1 MNIFRCVWL
10 ILFLVWPLLCHGQEP
25 AVPPAGIPEATI
37 AALQK
42 DLAEAGTATTSAG
55 KRRGYKNIVR
65 DGEALLEGAPAAL
78 NRWQVLGIMLDSRK
92 RLFGMENS
100 APNREALLETC
111 TKLAKAP
118 DEHAQFRLEADL
130 LLSENALSL
139 KDADIN
145 ERTRALQELITR
157 YRGTPAE
164 AKSLIIASQIA
175 GKLNAL
181 DLQKQITNALGERFG
196 DDPAIIEWRRQKLSI
211 SNMDVFFAGTY
222 TRADG
227 VDLDFPIDAMGHA
240 YVVVFWSA
248 KSPGVED
255 YLKHIGELRKSFRHV
270 FRVYSFNLDELP
282 DAGQSTLSNL
292 DLDWVAMR
300 LPGGRKGQTYLTY
313 GQGDPSC
320 LLCNGFGHALLM
332 PSIAANGVQSAI
344 SSKDA
349 DPRKRASV
357 ELSPARIPEDR
368 HLAQLQSLFIGDF
381 LVMGPDNKLDPAFPP
396 ELQMIS
402 FAADSSSASRL
413 NRTAASAPEETLAA
427 IQACFTLP
435 PVRYRLAPAE
445 ALANYQ
451 KAHGLCLDALKQH
464 PADPNS
470 WIVRNR
476 LIVALLGMWNLAGE
490 PEHLV
495 QAAGQAREVLAQGV
509 PPAAGVVARFCLA
522 KQAIR
527 QGGAKPVALLAQL
540 IEESGGAKAPASA
553 RAAAAIL
560 AVDAQARDL
569 HELYRDK
576 FPATGYDGNPAL
588 WSFASFLRDRFHRY
602 ALLKANYI
610 YNRDSSPRGYI
621 INLGG
626 TPPDVPLPVMELKT
640 LDGKT
645 LRVPDDTN
653 GKLTLLVFV
662 EPPAVIETAPE
673 LDANGKP
680 KPRTPNFVMA
690 RALELAERHVNKDLD
705 VVAAF
710 LCDDPAKAQAMMK
723 VEGWTCRAAMVPGGL
738 ANPMVRQLGILSADR
753 IPNVFLLRRD
763 GTIAWDARGLEYMG
777 GGDLFATLL
786 AMKVQIETCEV
797 EHACKSLEKGDFKEA
812 ARVFGGPYLPWT
824 PDRFGWRPPQYHGQA
839 LAYIGMQDWKAAL
852 ESIEMAIDAQKLRYF
867 PGRRDDGDT
876 VRWREMAA
884 TVTVV
889 HPDDILVELWTT
901 KAGILDKLGR
911 KDEAAQMRKL
921 AAEPAKPDA
930 PSIYKSTHERL
941 KNWLK
946 EHPMETPKP

>member
-1 MNIFRCVWL
+1 MSILRCACL
-10 ILFLVWPLLCHGQEP
+10 ALFLVWPLLCHAQEP
-25 AVPPAGIPEATI
+25 AAPPAGIPEATI

-42 DLAEAGTATTSAG
+42 DLAEAGEATTSAG
-55 KRRGYKNIVR
+55 KRRAYKNIVR
-65 DGEALLEGAPAAL
+65 DGEALLEGTPAAP

-92 RLFGMENS
+92 RLFGMENT

-139 KDADIN
+139 KDADVN
-145 ERTRALQELITR
+145 ERARALQELVTR

-181 DLQKQITNALGERFG
+181 DLQKQITNAMGERFG
-196 DDPAIIEWRRQKLSI
+196 GDPAMIEWRRQNLSVG
-211 SNMDVFFAGTY
+211 SMDVFFAGTY

-227 VDLDFPIDAMGHA
+227 VALDFPIDAMGHA

-255 YLKHIGELRKSFRHV
+255 YLQHIGELRKSFRDV

-282 DAGQSTLSNL
+282 DAGQSTLGKL

-300 LPGGRKGQTYLTY
+300 LPGGRNSQAYRTYA
-313 GQGDPSC
+313 QNDPVC
-320 LLCNGFGHALLM
+320 LLCNGFGHTLLM
-332 PSIAANGVQSAI
+332 QSG
-344 SSKDA
+344 SGDLSA
-349 DPRKRASV
+349 DPVRLAGVLRSGD
-357 ELSPARIPEDR
+357 LSPGRIPEDR

-402 FAADSSSASRL
+402 FDADTSSASRL
-413 NRTAASAPEETLAA
+413 NRTTDSAPEETLAA
-427 IQACFTLP
+427 IQACFTP
-435 PVRYRLAPAE
+435 PPFRYQLAPAE
-445 ALANYQ
+445 ALANYK

-495 QAAGQAREVLAQGV
+495 QAAAQAREVLAQGV
-509 PPAAGVVARFCLA
+509 PPAAGVVARFCLT

-527 QGGAKPVALLAQL
+527 QGDAKPVALLAQL
-540 IEESGGAKAPASA
+540 IEDSGGAKAPASA
-553 RAAAAIL
+553 CAAAAIL

-576 FPATGYDGNPAL
+576 FPVTGYDGNPAL
-588 WSFASFLRDRFHRY
+588 WSFASFLRDRFHRH

-610 YNRDSSPRGYI
+610 YNLHNPRPRGYI
-621 INLGG
+621 TNLGG
-626 TPPDVPLPVMELKT
+626 SPPDVPLPVMELKT

-662 EPPAVIETAPE
+662 EPPAVIETEPE

-680 KPRTPNFVMA
+680 KPRTPNVIMA

-705 VVAAF
+705 VVVAF
-710 LCDDPAKAQAMMK
+710 LCDDPAKVQAMMK
-723 VEGWTCRAAMVPGGL
+723 VEGWTRRAAMVPGGL
-738 ANPMVRQLGILSADR
+738 TNPMVQRLGILSADR

-777 GGDLFATLL
+777 NEDTRYAIFL

-797 EHACKSLEKGDFKEA
+797 EHACKALEKGDFKEA
-812 ARVFGGPYLPWT
+812 ARVFGGPYLPWY
-824 PDRFGWRPPQYHGQA
+824 PDQSGWRPPRYHGQA

-852 ESIEMAIDAQKLRYF
+852 ESIEMAIDAQKLRYL
-867 PGRRDDGDT
+867 PGRRDDRDT
-876 VRWREMAA
+876 AQWREMAA
-884 TVTVV
+884 TVTIV

-930 PSIYKSTHERL
+930 PSIYQSTHERL
-941 KNWLK
+941 KEWLK
-946 EHPMETPKP
+946 KHPMETPKP

>member
-10 ILFLVWPLLCHGQEP
+10 ILFLACPLLCHAQEP
-25 AVPPAGIPEATI
+25 AAPPAGIPEATI

-55 KRRGYKNIVR
+55 KRRAYKNIVR

-78 NRWQVLGIMLDSRK
+78 NRWQVLGIMLDGRK
-92 RLFGMENS
+92 RLFGMENT

-111 TKLAKAP
+111 TQLAKAP
-118 DEHAQFRLEADL
+118 DEHAQLRLEADL

-145 ERTRALQELITR
+145 ERARALQELVTR

-181 DLQKQITNALGERFG
+181 DLQKQITNAMGERFG
-196 DDPAIIEWRRQKLSI
+196 DDPAMIEWRRQNLSI

-227 VDLDFPIDAMGHA
+227 VALNFPIDAMGHA

-255 YLKHIGELRKSFRHV
+255 YLKHIGKMRKSLSDA

-282 DAGQSTLSNL
+282 DAGQSTLSKL

-300 LPGGRKGQTYLTY
+300 LPGGRKSQTYRTY
-313 GQGDPSC
+313 GQGDPSY

-332 PSIAANGVQSAI
+332 PSGSG
-344 SSKDA
+344 D
-349 DPRKRASV
+349 
-357 ELSPARIPEDR
+357 LSPGRIPEDR

-381 LVMGPDNKLDPAFPP
+381 LVMGPDNKLDSAFPP

-402 FAADSSSASRL
+402 FDADTSSASRL
-413 NRTAASAPEETLAA
+413 NRTADSAPEETLAA
-427 IQACFTLP
+427 IQACFTP
-435 PVRYRLAPAE
+435 PPFRYQLAPAE
-445 ALANYQ
+445 ALANY
-451 KAHGLCLDALKQH
+451 KKVHGLCLDALKQY

-495 QAAGQAREVLAQGV
+495 QAAAQAREVLAQSV
-509 PPAAGVVARFCLA
+509 PPAAGVVARFCLT

-527 QGGAKPVALLAQL
+527 QGDAKPAALLAQL

-553 RAAAAIL
+553 CAAAAIL

-576 FPATGYDGNPAL
+576 FPLTQYDGNPAL

-602 ALLKANYI
+602 ALLKAI
-610 YNRDSSPRGYI
+610 YTHNMNNVGPRGYI

-626 TPPDVPLPVMELKT
+626 SPPDVPLPVMELKT

-645 LRVPDDTN
+645 LRVPGDTN

-680 KPRTPNFVMA
+680 KPRTPNYIMA

-705 VVAAF
+705 VVVAF
-710 LCDDPAKAQAMMK
+710 LCDDPAKVEAMMK

-738 ANPMVRQLGILSADR
+738 TNPMVQRLGILSADR

-763 GTIAWDARGLEYMG
+763 GTIAWDARGLEYKG

-797 EHACKSLEKGDFKEA
+797 EHACKALEKGDFKEA
-812 ARVFGGPYLPWT
+812 ARVFGGPYLPWA

-867 PGRRDDGDT
+867 RGRRDDGDT
-876 VRWREMAA
+876 VNWREMAA

-941 KNWLK
+941 KEWLK
-946 EHPMETPKP
+946 KHPMETPK

>member
-1 MNIFRCVWL
+1 MNIFRCVWV
-10 ILFLVWPLLCHGQEP
+10 ILFLVWPHLCHAQEP
-25 AVPPAGIPEATI
+25 AAPSAGIPEATI

-100 APNREALLETC
+100 APNREALLATC
-111 TKLAKAP
+111 AMLAKAP
-118 DEHAQFRLEADL
+118 DEHAQLRLEADL

-435 PVRYRLAPAE
+435 PFRYRLAPAE
-445 ALANYQ
+445 ALANYK

-527 QGGAKPVALLAQL
+527 QGGAKPAALLAQL
-540 IEESGGAKAPASA
+540 IEDSGGAKAPASA
-553 RAAAAIL
+553 CAAAAIL

-576 FPATGYDGNPAL
+576 FPLTGYDGNPAL

-690 RALELAERHVNKDLD
+690 RALELAERHVNKDLE

-797 EHACKSLEKGDFKEA
+797 EHACKALEKGDFKEA
-812 ARVFGGPYLPWT
+812 ARVFGGPYLPWA
-824 PDRFGWRPPQYHGQA
+824 PDRFGWRPPQYHGKA

-889 HPDDILVELWTT
+889 PSDEILVELWTT

-941 KNWLK
+941 KEWLK
-946 EHPMETPKP
+946 KHQMETPKP

>member
-1 MNIFRCVWL
+1 MSILRCACL
-10 ILFLVWPLLCHGQEP
+10 ALFLVWPLLCHAQEP

-55 KRRGYKNIVR
+55 KRRAYKNIVR

-92 RLFGMENS
+92 RLFGMENT

-111 TKLAKAP
+111 TQLAKAP
-118 DEHAQFRLEADL
+118 DEQAQFRLEADL

-145 ERTRALQELITR
+145 ERARALQELITR

-175 GKLNAL
+175 GKLDAP
-181 DLQKQITNALGERFG
+181 DLQKQITNAMGERFG
-196 DDPAIIEWRRQKLSI
+196 DDPAIIEWRRQKLSL
-211 SNMDVFFAGTY
+211 SSMDVFFAGTY

-227 VDLDFPIDAMGHA
+227 VALNFPIDAMGHA

-255 YLKHIGELRKSFRHV
+255 YLKHIGELRKSFRDV

-282 DAGQSTLSNL
+282 DAGQSTLGKL

-300 LPGGRKGQTYLTY
+300 LPGGRKGQAYRTY

-320 LLCNGFGHALLM
+320 LLCNGFGHTLLM
-332 PSIAANGVQSAI
+332 PSGSG
-344 SSKDA
+344 D
-349 DPRKRASV
+349 
-357 ELSPARIPEDR
+357 LSPGRIPEDR

-381 LVMGPDNKLDPAFPP
+381 LVMGPDNKRDPAFPP

-402 FAADSSSASRL
+402 FDADTSSASRL
-413 NRTAASAPEETLAA
+413 NRTADSAPEETLAA
-427 IQACFTLP
+427 IQACFTP
-435 PVRYRLAPAE
+435 PPFRYQLAPAE
-445 ALANYQ
+445 ALANYK

-495 QAAGQAREVLAQGV
+495 QAAAQAREVLAQGV
-509 PPAAGVVARFCLA
+509 PPAAGVVARFCLT

-527 QGGAKPVALLAQL
+527 QGDAKPAALLAQL

-553 RAAAAIL
+553 CAAAAIL

-576 FPATGYDGNPAL
+576 FPLTGYDGNPAL

-602 ALLKANYI
+602 ALLKAN
-610 YNRDSSPRGYI
+610 SPPRGYS
-621 INLGG
+621 INFGG

-640 LDGKT
+640 LDGRT

-662 EPPAVIETAPE
+662 EPPTVIETAPE

-680 KPRTPNFVMA
+680 KPRTPNYVMA

-710 LCDDPAKAQAMMK
+710 LCDDPAKVQAMMK
-723 VEGWTCRAAMVPGGL
+723 VEGWTRRAAMVPGGL
-738 ANPMVRQLGILSADR
+738 TNPMVQRLGILSADR

-763 GTIAWDARGLEYMG
+763 GTIAWDARGLEG
-777 GGDLFATLL
+777 GFVLLL
-786 AMKVQIETCEV
+786 AMKVQIEACEV
-797 EHACKSLEKGDFKEA
+797 EHACKALEKGDFKEA
-812 ARVFGGPYLPWT
+812 ARVFGGPYLPWA

-852 ESIEMAIDAQKLRYF
+852 ESIEMAIEAQKLRYF
-867 PGRRDDGDT
+867 PGRRDDGDE
-876 VRWREMAA
+876 VQWREMAA

-941 KNWLK
+941 KNWLNK
-946 EHPMETPKP
+946 HPMKAPQP

>member
-1 MNIFRCVWL
+1 MQLR
-10 ILFLVWPLLCHGQEP
+10 
-25 AVPPAGIPEATI
+25 
-37 AALQK
+37 
-42 DLAEAGTATTSAG
+42 G
-55 KRRGYKNIVR
+55 K
-65 DGEALLEGAPAAL
+65 
-78 NRWQVLGIMLDSRK
+78 
-92 RLFGMENS
+92 
-100 APNREALLETC
+100 
-111 TKLAKAP
+111 
-118 DEHAQFRLEADL
+118 
-130 LLSENALSL
+130 
-139 KDADIN
+139 
-145 ERTRALQELITR
+145 
-157 YRGTPAE
+157 
-164 AKSLIIASQIA
+164 
-175 GKLNAL
+175 
-181 DLQKQITNALGERFG
+181 
-196 DDPAIIEWRRQKLSI
+196 
-211 SNMDVFFAGTY
+211 
-222 TRADG
+222 
-227 VDLDFPIDAMGHA
+227 
-240 YVVVFWSA
+240 
-248 KSPGVED
+248 
-255 YLKHIGELRKSFRHV
+255 
-270 FRVYSFNLDELP
+270 
-282 DAGQSTLSNL
+282 
-292 DLDWVAMR
+292 
-300 LPGGRKGQTYLTY
+300 GR
-313 GQGDPSC
+313 
-320 LLCNGFGHALLM
+320 
-332 PSIAANGVQSAI
+332 
-344 SSKDA
+344 
-349 DPRKRASV
+349 V
-357 ELSPARIPEDR
+357 ELVVRAHDQKVTDE
-368 HLAQLQSLFIGDF
+368 QG
-381 LVMGPDNKLDPAFPP
+381 
-396 ELQMIS
+396 LQMIS
-402 FAADSSSASRL
+402 FAADASSASRL
-413 NRTAASAPEETLAA
+413 NRTADSAPEETLTA

-445 ALANYQ
+445 ALANYK

-495 QAAGQAREVLAQGV
+495 QAAAQAREVLAQGV
-509 PPAAGVVARFCLA
+509 PTAAGVVARFCLT

-527 QGGAKPVALLAQL
+527 QGDAKPVALLAQL

-553 RAAAAIL
+553 CAAAAIL

-576 FPATGYDGNPAL
+576 FMATGYDGNPAL

-705 VVAAF
+705 VVVAF

-738 ANPMVRQLGILSADR
+738 TNPMVRRLGILSADR

-763 GTIAWDARGLEYMG
+763 GTIAWDARGLEYMA

-797 EHACKSLEKGDFKEA
+797 EHACKALEKGDFKEA
-812 ARVFGGPYLPWT
+812 ARVFGGPYLPWA

-867 PGRRDDGDT
+867 RGGRDDGDEAQ
-876 VRWREMAA
+876 WREMAA

-889 HPDDILVELWTT
+889 PSDEILVELWTT

-911 KDEAAQMRKL
+911 SDEAAQMRKL

-941 KNWLK
+941 KEWLK
-946 EHPMETPKP
+946 KHRMETPKP

>member
-1 MNIFRCVWL
+1 MSIFRCACL
-10 ILFLVWPLLCHGQEP
+10 ALFLVWPLLCHAQEP
-25 AVPPAGIPEATI
+25 AAPPAGIPEATI

-42 DLAEAGTATTSAG
+42 DLAEAGAATTSAG

-65 DGEALLEGAPAAL
+65 DGEALLEGTPAAP

-100 APNREALLETC
+100 APNREALLATC
-111 TKLAKAP
+111 AMLAKAP
-118 DEHAQFRLEADL
+118 DEHAQLRLEADL

-145 ERTRALQELITR
+145 ERTRALQDLITR

-282 DAGQSTLSNL
+282 DAGQSTLSKL

-300 LPGGRKGQTYLTY
+300 LPGGRKGQAYLTY

-332 PSIAANGVQSAI
+332 PSGSG
-344 SSKDA
+344 D
-349 DPRKRASV
+349 
-357 ELSPARIPEDR
+357 LSPGRIPEDR

-381 LVMGPDNKLDPAFPP
+381 LVMGPDNKLDPALPP

-402 FAADSSSASRL
+402 FDADTSSASRL
-413 NRTAASAPEETLAA
+413 NRTADSAPEETLAA
-427 IQACFTLP
+427 IQACFTP
-435 PVRYRLAPAE
+435 PPFRYQLAPAE
-445 ALANYQ
+445 ALANYK

-495 QAAGQAREVLAQGV
+495 QAAAQAREVLAQGV
-509 PPAAGVVARFCLA
+509 PPAAGVVARFCLT

-527 QGGAKPVALLAQL
+527 QGDAKPVALLAQL
-540 IEESGGAKAPASA
+540 IEDSGGAKAPASA
-553 RAAAAIL
+553 CAAAAIL

-576 FPATGYDGNPAL
+576 FPLTGYDGNPAL
-588 WSFASFLRDRFHRY
+588 WSFTSFLRDRFHRH
-602 ALLKANYI
+602 ALLKANYP
-610 YNRDSSPRGYI
+610 PRGYI

-662 EPPAVIETAPE
+662 EPPAVIETEPE

-680 KPRTPNFVMA
+680 KPRTPNYVMA

-705 VVAAF
+705 VVVAF
-710 LCDDPAKAQAMMK
+710 LCDDPAKVQAMMK

-738 ANPMVRQLGILSADR
+738 TNPMVRRLGILSADR

-797 EHACKSLEKGDFKEA
+797 EHACKALEKGDFKEA
-812 ARVFGGPYLPWT
+812 ARVFGGPYLPWA
-824 PDRFGWRPPQYHGQA
+824 PDRFGWRPPQYHGKA

-867 PGRRDDGDT
+867 SGRRDDGDT

-889 HPDDILVELWTT
+889 PSDEILVELWAT

-941 KNWLK
+941 KDWLK
-946 EHPMETPKP
+946 KHPMETQK

>member
-10 ILFLVWPLLCHGQEP
+10 ILFLACPLLCHAQEP
-25 AVPPAGIPEATI
+25 AAPPVGIPEATI

-55 KRRGYKNIVR
+55 KRRAYKNIVR

-78 NRWQVLGIMLDSRK
+78 NRWQVLGIMLDGRK
-92 RLFGMENS
+92 RLFGMENT

-111 TKLAKAP
+111 TQLAKAP
-118 DEHAQFRLEADL
+118 DEHAQLRLEADL

-145 ERTRALQELITR
+145 ERARALQELVTR

-181 DLQKQITNALGERFG
+181 DLQKQITNAMGERFG
-196 DDPAIIEWRRQKLSI
+196 GDTAMIEWRRQNLSVG
-211 SNMDVFFAGTY
+211 SMDVFFAGTY

-227 VDLDFPIDAMGHA
+227 VALNFPIDAMGHA

-255 YLKHIGELRKSFRHV
+255 YLKHIGELRKSFRDA

-282 DAGQSTLSNL
+282 DAGQSTLGKL
-292 DLDWVAMR
+292 DLDWVALR
-300 LPGGRKGQTYLTY
+300 LPGGRKSQAYRTYA
-313 GQGDPSC
+313 QNDPVC
-320 LLCNGFGHALLM
+320 LLCNGFGHTLLM
-332 PSIAANGVQSAI
+332 QSGAGDL
-344 SSKDA
+344 SA
-349 DPRKRASV
+349 DPVRLAGVVRSGD
-357 ELSPARIPEDR
+357 LSPGRIPEDR

-402 FAADSSSASRL
+402 FDADTSSASRL
-413 NRTAASAPEETLAA
+413 NRTADSAPEETLAA

-435 PVRYRLAPAE
+435 PFRYRLAPAE
-445 ALANYQ
+445 ALANYK

-495 QAAGQAREVLAQGV
+495 QAAGQAREVLAQSV
-509 PPAAGVVARFCLA
+509 PPAAGVVARFCLT

-527 QGGAKPVALLAQL
+527 QGDAKPVALLAQL
-540 IEESGGAKAPASA
+540 IEDSGGAKAPASA
-553 RAAAAIL
+553 CAAAAIL

-576 FPATGYDGNPAL
+576 FPVTGYDGNPAL
-588 WSFASFLRDRFHRY
+588 WSFASFLRDRFHRH

-610 YNRDSSPRGYI
+610 YNRNNPGPRGYI

-645 LRVPDDTN
+645 LRVPGDTN

-680 KPRTPNFVMA
+680 KPRTPNYVMA

-705 VVAAF
+705 VVVAF
-710 LCDDPAKAQAMMK
+710 LCDDPAKVQAMMK
-723 VEGWTCRAAMVPGGL
+723 VEGWTRRAAMVPGGL
-738 ANPMVRQLGILSADR
+738 TNPMVQRLGILSADR

-777 GGDLFATLL
+777 NENTPYAFFL

-797 EHACKSLEKGDFKEA
+797 EHACKALEKGDFKEA
-812 ARVFGGPYLPWT
+812 ARVFGGPYLPWS
-824 PDRFGWRPPQYHGQA
+824 PDQSDWRPQRYHGQA

-852 ESIEMAIDAQKLRYF
+852 ESIEMAIDAQKLRYL
-867 PGRRDDGDT
+867 PGRRDDRDT
-876 VRWREMAA
+876 AQWREMAA

-930 PSIYKSTHERL
+930 PSFYKSTHERL
-941 KNWLK
+941 KEWLK
-946 EHPMETPKP
+946 KHPMETP

>member
-10 ILFLVWPLLCHGQEP
+10 ILFLVWPLLCHAQEP
-25 AVPPAGIPEATI
+25 AAPPAGIPEARI

-42 DLAEAGTATTSAG
+42 DLAEGGTATTSAG
-55 KRRGYKNIVR
+55 KRRAYKNIVR
-65 DGEALLEGAPAAL
+65 DGEALLEGTPAAP

-92 RLFGMENS
+92 RLFGMENT

-145 ERTRALQELITR
+145 ERARALQELVTR

-175 GKLNAL
+175 GKLDAS
-181 DLQKQITNALGERFG
+181 DLQKQITNALGERFAG
-196 DDPAIIEWRRQKLSI
+196 DPAIIEWRRQNLSL
-211 SNMDVFFAGTY
+211 SEWGVLFTGTY

-227 VDLDFPIDAMGHA
+227 VALNFPIDAMGHP

-255 YLKHIGELRKSFRHV
+255 YLKHIGELRKSFRHD

-282 DAGQSTLSNL
+282 DAGQSTLSKL
-292 DLDWVAMR
+292 DLDWVALR
-300 LPGGRKGQTYLTY
+300 LPGGRKGQAYRTY

-320 LLCNGFGHALLM
+320 LLCNGFGHTLLM
-332 PSIAANGVQSAI
+332 SFTEADRFG
-344 SSKDA
+344 
-349 DPRKRASV
+349 DPRRRADFEFTS
-357 ELSPARIPEDR
+357 LRIPEDR

-402 FAADSSSASRL
+402 FDADSSSASRL
-413 NRTAASAPEETLAA
+413 NRTADSAPEQTLAA
-427 IQACFTLP
+427 IQTCFTP
-435 PVRYRLAPAE
+435 PPFRYRLAPDE
-445 ALANYQ
+445 ALANYK
-451 KAHGLCLDALKQH
+451 KAHELCLDAIRQY

-495 QAAGQAREVLAQGV
+495 QAAAQAREVLAQGV

-527 QGGAKPVALLAQL
+527 QGAAKPVALLAQL
-540 IEESGGAKAPASA
+540 IEDSGGAKAPASA
-553 RAAAAIL
+553 CAAAAIL

-576 FPATGYDGNPAL
+576 FPAAGYDGNPAL
-588 WSFASFLRDRFHRY
+588 WSFTSFLRDRFHRY
-602 ALLKANYI
+602 ALLKANYTSYI
-610 YNRDSSPRGYI
+610 YTQGPPQYI
-621 INLGG
+621 M
-626 TPPDVPLPVMELKT
+626 PPDVPLPVMELKT
-640 LDGKT
+640 LDGRT

-662 EPPAVIETAPE
+662 EPPAVIETEPL
-673 LDANGKP
+673 LDGNGKP
-680 KPRTPNFVMA
+680 CKRYAVMA
-690 RALELAERHVNKDLD
+690 DALELAERHVNKDLD

-710 LCDDPAKAQAMMK
+710 LCDDPAKVEAMMK

-738 ANPMVRQLGILSADR
+738 TNPMVRRLGILSADR

-763 GTIAWDARGLEYMG
+763 GTIAWDARGHALKAVEMTVYAQR
-777 GGDLFATLL
+777 FT
-786 AMKVQIETCEV
+786 MKEQIEKCEV
-797 EHACKSLEKGDFKEA
+797 EHACKALEKGDFKEA
-812 ARVFGGPYLPWT
+812 ARVFGGPYFPWDT
-824 PDRFGWRPPQYHGQA
+824 DRFGWRPPQYHGQA

-852 ESIEMAIDAQKLRYF
+852 ESIEMAIDARKLRYF
-867 PGRRDDGDT
+867 SGRRDDGDT

-889 HPDDILVELWTT
+889 PSDEILVELWTT

-930 PSIYKSTHERL
+930 PSIYQSTHERL
-941 KNWLK
+941 KEWLK
-946 EHPMETPKP
+946 KHPMETP

>member
-1 MNIFRCVWL
+1 MNIFRCVWV
-10 ILFLVWPLLCHGQEP
+10 ILFLVWPHLCHAQEP
-25 AVPPAGIPEATI
+25 AAPPAGIPEARI

-55 KRRGYKNIVR
+55 KRRAYKNIVR
-65 DGEALLEGAPAAL
+65 DGEALLEGAPAAP

-92 RLFGMENS
+92 RLFGMENT

-118 DEHAQFRLEADL
+118 DEQAQFRLEADL

-145 ERTRALQELITR
+145 ERARALQELVTR

-181 DLQKQITNALGERFG
+181 DLQKQITNAMGERFG
-196 DDPAIIEWRRQKLSI
+196 GDPAMIEWRRQNLSVG
-211 SNMDVFFAGTY
+211 SMDVFFAGTY

-227 VDLDFPIDAMGHA
+227 VALNFPIDAMGHA

-248 KSPGVED
+248 KFPRFED
-255 YLKHIGELRKSFRHV
+255 HLKNIGGHRKSFRHD

-282 DAGQSTLSNL
+282 DAGQSTLSKL
-292 DLDWVAMR
+292 DLDWVALR
-300 LPGGRKGQTYLTY
+300 LPGGRKGQAYLTY

-320 LLCNGFGHALLM
+320 LSCNGFGHGLLR
-332 PSIAANGVQSAI
+332 GGT
-344 SSKDA
+344 
-349 DPRKRASV
+349 
-357 ELSPARIPEDR
+357 ELSPERIPEDR

-381 LVMGPDNKLDPAFPP
+381 LVMGSDNKLAPAFPP

-402 FAADSSSASRL
+402 FAADASSASRL
-413 NRTAASAPEETLAA
+413 NRTADSAPEETLAA
-427 IQACFTLP
+427 IQACFTP
-435 PVRYRLAPAE
+435 PPFRYQLAPAE
-445 ALANYQ
+445 ALANYK

-495 QAAGQAREVLAQGV
+495 QAAAQAREVLAQGV
-509 PPAAGVVARFCLA
+509 PPAAGVVARFCLT

-527 QGGAKPVALLAQL
+527 QGDAKPVALLAQL
-540 IEESGGAKAPASA
+540 IEDSGGAKAPASA
-553 RAAAAIL
+553 CAAAAIL

-576 FPATGYDGNPAL
+576 FPVTGYDGNPAL
-588 WSFASFLRDRFHRY
+588 WSFASFLRDRFHRH

-610 YNRDSSPRGYI
+610 YNLHNPRPRGYI
-621 INLGG
+621 TNLGG
-626 TPPDVPLPVMELKT
+626 SPPDVPLPVMELKT

-662 EPPAVIETAPE
+662 EPPAVIETEPE

-680 KPRTPNFVMA
+680 KPRTPNYIMA

-710 LCDDPAKAQAMMK
+710 LCDDPAKVQAMMK
-723 VEGWTCRAAMVPGGL
+723 VEGWTRRAAMVPGGL
-738 ANPMVRQLGILSADR
+738 TNPMVQRLGILSADR

-777 GGDLFATLL
+777 NEDTRYAIFL

-797 EHACKSLEKGDFKEA
+797 EHACKALEKGDFKEA
-812 ARVFGGPYLPWT
+812 ARVFGGPYLPWY
-824 PDRFGWRPPQYHGQA
+824 PDQSGWRPPRYHGQA

-867 PGRRDDGDT
+867 PGRRGEGDT
-876 VRWREMAA
+876 QWREMAA
-884 TVTVV
+884 TVTIV

-941 KNWLK
+941 KDWLK
-946 EHPMETPKP
+946 KHPMETQK